1 MRRIGLVLPV
11 VCDEKILGTMQNTL
25 WVKECIWLRDHW
37 LYRECWLIDKK
48 KNKKLN
54 LVCKQGIVQM
64 VMTGQQYVRTLFPG
78 FWSVSGNRKCL
89 EASQTDAGC
98 HWYCRAVCEPA
109 RAVEK
114 RRLRGEGQLPR
125 ALTWPQTHKQ
135 HKSHS
140 VHLIARR
147 LQPRG
152 SCSRTARRKLTF
164 PAGDFRAAEWIWWG
178 EMKVKDT

>member
-1 MRRIGLVLPV
+1 MRRFLEQ
-11 VCDEKILGTMQNTL
+11 CKTL
-25 WVKECIWLRDHW
+25 
-37 LYRECWLIDKK
+37 CWLKSASDWEITDCTGSVGWLTKK
-48 KNKKLN
+48 PKKLN

-98 HWYCRAVCEPA
+98 HWYCRAVCKPA
-109 RAVEK
+109 GAVEK

-140 VHLIARR
+140 VHLIAHR

-152 SCSRTARRKLTF
+152 SCSRTARRRLTF
-164 PAGDFRAAEWIWWG
+164 PAGDFHAAEWIWWG